1 MVGHEDCNNGDRD
14 LVQPKATPHGGTYMT
29 TTDSPSPEQS
39 RKSWQEE
46 LSATGDE
53 LMDRVKSLVNEGN
66 VRRIIIKQDDRTLV
80 ELPLTIGVVGV
91 LLAPQLAAIGAIAAL
106 VTRCTIAVERE
117 DAGKYHNG
125 SSSSGTTSSSSTA
138 SGTGSSG
145 PSSSG
150 I

>member
-1 MVGHEDCNNGDRD
+1 MM
-14 LVQPKATPHGGTYMT
+14 ATQDTPPS
-29 TTDSPSPEQS
+29 TDQG

-53 LMDRVKSLVNEGN
+53 LIDRVKSLVNEGN

-117 DAGKYHNG
+117 G
-125 SSSSGTTSSSSTA
+125 SDKGPN
-138 SGTGSSG
+138 G
-145 PSSSG
+145 PSSSAR
-150 I
+150 

>member
-1 MVGHEDCNNGDRD
+1 
-14 LVQPKATPHGGTYMT
+14 MT
-29 TTDSPSPEQS
+29 TTDSSSSEHS

-117 DAGKYHNG
+117 DSGKYSNG
-125 SSSSGTTSSSSTA
+125 SSSSGTTSSSTTA
-138 SGTGSSG
+138 SGTGSTGS
-145 PSSSG
+145 SSSG

>member
-1 MVGHEDCNNGDRD
+1 M
-14 LVQPKATPHGGTYMT
+14 ATQNSP
-29 TTDSPSPEQS
+29 TDQS

-66 VRRIIIKQDDRTLV
+66 VRRIIIKQDGRTLV

-91 LLAPQLAAIGAIAAL
+91 MLAPQLAAIGAIAAL

-117 DAGKYHNG
+117 DSEKGPNGTNLSGTSSSGSSPAGSSAYGAGSSGISSAGSG
-125 SSSSGTTSSSSTA
+125 SSSS
-138 SGTGSSG
+138 
-145 PSSSG
+145 
-150 I
+150 

>member
-1 MVGHEDCNNGDRD
+1 
-14 LVQPKATPHGGTYMT
+14 MT
-29 TTDSPSPEQS
+29 TEDTSTTGQS

-53 LMDRVKSLVNEGN
+53 LIDRVKSLVNEGN

-117 DAGKYHNG
+117 GSDRGSKEASSAGSHTSASPSSGSGSATSGAATSGATSGSTSSGSASSG
-125 SSSSGTTSSSSTA
+125 SSSSG
-138 SGTGSSG
+138 SG
-145 PSSSG
+145 PSSS
-150 I
+150 

>member
-1 MVGHEDCNNGDRD
+1 
-14 LVQPKATPHGGTYMT
+14 MT
-29 TTDSPSPEQS
+29 TTDSSSSEHS

-117 DAGKYHNG
+117 DDGKYSNG
-125 SSSSGTTSSSSTA
+125 SGSSGTSSSGTSA
-138 SGTGSSG
+138 SGTGSAG
-145 PSSSG
+145 GSSSG
-150 I
+150 S

>member
-1 MVGHEDCNNGDRD
+1 M
-14 LVQPKATPHGGTYMT
+14 ATQESP
-29 TTDSPSPEQS
+29 TTDQS

-53 LMDRVKSLVNEGN
+53 LIDRVKSLVTEGN

-106 VTRCTIAVERE
+106 VTRCTITVERE
-117 DAGKYHNG
+117 DSQKGPNGKSSAATPSSG
-125 SSSSGTTSSSSTA
+125 SSATGSSSTSSSSSGPGTSGASSA
-138 SGTGSSG
+138 GSGS
-145 PSSSG
+145 PSS
-150 I
+150 

>member
-1 MVGHEDCNNGDRD
+1 
-14 LVQPKATPHGGTYMT
+14 MT
-29 TTDSPSPEQS
+29 TTDSSSSEHS

-117 DAGKYHNG
+117 DGGKYSNG
-125 SSSSGTTSSSSTA
+125 SGSSGTSSSGTSA
-138 SGTGSSG
+138 SGTGSPG
-145 PSSSG
+145 GSSSG

>member
-1 MVGHEDCNNGDRD
+1 MATQGTPP
-14 LVQPKATPHGGTYMT
+14 QPEET
-29 TTDSPSPEQS
+29 

-53 LMDRVKSLVNEGN
+53 LIDRVKSVVNEGN
-66 VRRIIIKQDDRTLV
+66 VRRIIIKQEDRTLV

-117 DAGKYHNG
+117 G
-125 SSSSGTTSSSSTA
+125 SDKGGSGTSTTGA
-138 SGTGSSG
+138 SGL
-145 PSSSG
+145 
-150 I
+150 